1 MNHLAITAT
10 IPSVFFATVGILIS
24 YGLYV
29 YHDKKRKQKAF
40 EDKNEKD
47 ISEYL
52 SGFEIPVQIKLLPM
66 EETNYMYALS
76 ISTATFY
83 EGDIPTGPILHR
95 LKEILIAN
103 PWLASRLL
111 QKKEDKTPKF
121 YYGSVFDESTLPQY
135 FDEFVVDNTI
145 ADVKLTEKS
154 LDSIIHYASKHL
166 VQRGWN
172 CLNDLNEV
180 CFRVLII
187 KIKEESSITR
197 TVFIL
202 SFSHVLGDGYTYYT
216 IYSFFNLRKSSS
228 FITRLNP
235 HRQPQFPQMIANI
248 QGRPFQVFFASFLF
262 FCMCVKNIV
271 FARRPSTQIF
281 QVNLEKI
288 NQLKQT
294 FNNKHTFVST
304 NDLLSSWFFQRLQ
317 CDYGLIVMNCRQRLK
332 EFSHEMVG
340 NYIAVLPFKKF
351 DPLTIRETIQTFGQ
365 SNAPETPL
373 LTLLGRLKFSIAMI
387 TNWSSFYSEI
397 YLDKDQSDG
406 IRYPLLYH
414 CPLVTTEANGFPD
427 HIIIFAP
434 KKNELGVY
442 VMSRTLNNPEA
453 WVTNDS
459 LLTVEPPQV

>member
-1 MNHLAITAT
+1 MTIITTVPT
-10 IPSVFFATVGILIS
+10 IRSVLFAVIGILVS
-24 YGLYV
+24 YGIYV
-29 YHDKKRKQKAF
+29 YQVKKRKQKAF
-40 EDKNEKD
+40 EDKNEKV
-47 ISEYL
+47 IAEFLSE
-52 SGFEIPVQIKLLPM
+52 FQIPVQIELLPM
-66 EETNYMYALS
+66 EVTNYMYAFS

-83 EGDIPTGPILHR
+83 DGDIPTGPILNR

-103 PWLASRLL
+103 PWLTSRLL
-111 QKKEDKTPKF
+111 QKKGDKTPKF
-121 YYGSVFDESTLPQY
+121 YYDSVFDESTLPQY
-135 FDEFVVDNTI
+135 FDEFVVDNTN

-154 LDSIIHYASKHL
+154 LDSIFHYASKHL

-180 CFRVLII
+180 CFRILII
-187 KIKEESSITR
+187 KIKEESSITK
-197 TVFIL
+197 TVFIF

-228 FITRLNP
+228 SITSLNP
-235 HRQPQFPQMIANI
+235 HRQPQFPQMMMNI
-248 QGRPFQVFFASFLF
+248 QGKPFQDFFASFLF

-271 FARRPSTQIF
+271 FARRPNTQLF

-288 NQLKQT
+288 SQLKQT
-294 FNNKHTFVST
+294 LNNSQTFVST

-317 CDYGLIVMNCRQRLK
+317 CEYGVIIMNCRQRLK
-332 EFSHEMVG
+332 EFTHEMVG
-340 NYIAVLPFKKF
+340 NYIAVLPFKTF
-351 DPLTIRETIQTFGQ
+351 DPLFIRETIQTFGQ

-373 LTLLGRLKFSIAMI
+373 LTLWGRLKFNLAMI

-397 YLDKDQSDG
+397 YLGDEDHSDG
-406 IRYPLLYH
+406 TRYPLLYH

-453 WVTNDS
+453 WLTNDS
-459 LLTVEPPQV
+459 LLKPPQL

>member
-1 MNHLAITAT
+1 MAVITTVVLT
-10 IPSVFFATVGILIS
+10 IRSVLFALVGILVS
-24 YGLYV
+24 YGIYV
-29 YHDKKRKQKAF
+29 YQVKKRKQKAL
-40 EDKNEKD
+40 EDDKEKD
-47 ISEYL
+47 ISDYL
-52 SGFEIPVQIKLLPM
+52 SDFRIPVEIKLLPM
-66 EETNYMYALS
+66 EEKNYMHAFS

-83 EGDIPTGPILHR
+83 DGDIPTSPVLNR
-95 LKEILIAN
+95 LQEILIAN

-121 YYGSVFDESTLPQY
+121 YYDSVFDESALPQY
-135 FDEFVVDNTI
+135 FDEFVVDNTN

-154 LDSIIHYASKHL
+154 LDSIVHYSSKHL

-180 CFRVLII
+180 CFKVLII
-187 KIKEESSITR
+187 KVKEESSITK

-228 FITRLNP
+228 SITSLNP
-235 HRQPQFPQMIANI
+235 HRQPQFPQRITNI
-248 QGRPFQVFFASFLF
+248 QGKPFQDFFASFLF
-262 FCMCVKNIV
+262 FSMRLMNIM
-271 FARRPSTQIF
+271 FARRPNTQIF

-288 NQLKQT
+288 SQLKQT
-294 FNNKHTFVST
+294 FSNSQTFVST
-304 NDLLSSWFFQRLQ
+304 NDVLSSWFFRRLQ

-332 EFSHEMVG
+332 EFTHEMVG
-340 NYIAVLPFKKF
+340 NYIAFLPFMEF

-373 LTLLGRLKFSIAMI
+373 LTLWGRLKFSIAMI

-397 YLDKDQSDG
+397 YLDEDQSDG
-406 IRYPLLYH
+406 TRYPLLYH
-414 CPLVTTEANGFPD
+414 CPLVTTEANAFPD

-453 WVTNDS
+453 WISNDS
-459 LLTVEPPQV
+459 LLKPPQA